1 MKFKLHQKVQTAYT
15 LRTRKD
21 LDSPAVEKAGPFLN
35 IVTDAGIARMGTA
48 VWFNRLCVGTGTTNP
63 TGSITELTTFKASSQ
78 SIISETPYVDSENP
92 EPKYFGIKL
101 VYRFAKG
108 AAAGELKELGFG
120 WADNALFNYAQTKDS
135 QGAIITVHVEA
146 DEFLE
151 VEADLRVYLNEAITG
166 EFELRDK
173 DGELVSTHTYT
184 GRPFIVEGGVLA
196 KMAALSLAY
205 DGTKNSGVK
214 MTAMEANNGPETDLV
229 SLGVATEVP
238 ESATASTKLIRVA
251 SAAEDAVGTH
261 TVYCGRVIGLL
272 SDSNGFKIEITPPI
286 PKLDT
291 DKALSTFELQWGRY
305 SG

>member
-1 MKFKLHQKVQTAYT
+1 MNFKLQQKVRAAYT

-21 LDSPAVEKAGPFLN
+21 LDTPAEHKAGPFLN

-48 VWFNRLCVGTGTTNP
+48 QWFDRLCVGTGTTNP
-63 TGSITELTTFKASSQ
+63 TGSISELTTFKASSQ
-78 SIISETPYVDSENP
+78 SIISETPYIDSENP

-101 VYRFAKG
+101 IYRFAKG
-108 AAAGELKELGFG
+108 DAAGEIKELGFG

-135 QGAIITVHVEA
+135 QGAIITVYVEA

-151 VEADLRVYLNEAITG
+151 VEADLRVYLNEAISG
-166 EFELRDK
+166 AFELRDK

-184 GRPFIVEGGVLA
+184 GKPFISEGGALN
-196 KMAALSLAY
+196 KMGPLTLVY

-214 MTAMEANNGPETDLV
+214 MSAMEDNNSPEIDLV
-229 SLGVATEVP
+229 SLGVATEVV

-251 SAAEDAVGTH
+251 SAAEDAVGDH
-261 TVYCGRVIGLL
+261 TVYCGRVVGLL
-272 SDSNGFKIEITPPI
+272 SDSNGFKIQIDPPI